1 MLFQDPE
8 IFRISI
14 VLVVQTFVLVLFFYL
29 AFKILKRKIDITT
42 ITLSL
47 FYIII
52 GSGLVLSGIFFFM
65 STSPIGLIIYYL
77 GAYCILFGQLFLVA
91 FIYNILKFSQSIKSI
106 KQISIILL
114 FGLISLLLILFF
126 PEGITISSETNY
138 APKYSW
144 PFLITLYIFFTITV
158 VLPSLIFFRRLYKLF
173 EDRDL
178 RKKLRFFLIGICG
191 FFFSFYG
198 LILYNTWQDS
208 LFRLI
213 WGFMSFIVLP
223 SGYLI
228 YYGIGRG
235 L

>member
-1 MLFQDPE
+1 LLFQNPE

-14 VLVVQTFVLVLFFYL
+14 VLIVQTFVLLLFFYL
-29 AFKILKRKIDITT
+29 TFKILKRKIDITT

-52 GSGLVLSGIFFFM
+52 AFGLVLSGIFFFI
-65 STSPIGLIIYYL
+65 STSPIGLIIYSL
-77 GAYCILFGQLFLVA
+77 GAYCILFGQIFLVV

-114 FGLISLLLILFF
+114 FALISILLILFF
-126 PEGITISSETNY
+126 PEGITISPETNY
-138 APKYSW
+138 TPKFSW

-158 VLPSLIFFRRLYKLF
+158 LLPSLIFFKRLYKLF
-173 EDRDL
+173 KDRDL

-198 LILYNTWQDS
+198 LILFNTWQDP

-213 WGFMSFIVLP
+213 WGFASFIVLP